1 MLQTCLSIL
10 RWTFSTLLILPVR
23 FYQIA
28 IGPMLPKVCR
38 YYPSCSV
45 YFIEAVEKHG
55 PCKGCAIPVQ
65 SASATLRRGTERI
78 GSRGRD
84 SGW

>member
-1 MLQTCLSIL
+1 MLSICRNVV
-10 RWTFSTLLILPVR
+10 RWIMSTLLILPVR

-55 PCKGCAIPVQ
+55 PCKGCAMGIWRLCRCGPWTQ
-65 SASATLRRGTERI
+65 G
-78 GSRGRD
+78 GYD
-84 SGW
+84 PP